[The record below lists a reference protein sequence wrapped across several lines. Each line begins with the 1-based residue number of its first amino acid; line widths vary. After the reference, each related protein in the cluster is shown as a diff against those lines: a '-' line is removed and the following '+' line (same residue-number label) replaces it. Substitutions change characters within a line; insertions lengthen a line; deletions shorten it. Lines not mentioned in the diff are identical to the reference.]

1 MRLLLSN
8 RITHPTGIIEVG
20 LAAGEWRGARFVVGW
35 VADIL
40 TKRLTVFVHLGAA
53 PH

>member
-1 MRLLLSN
+1 MRLLLSD
-8 RITHPTGIIEVG
+8 RIPHATGVVEVG
-20 LAAGEWRGARFVVGW
+20 LAAGEWRGARLIIGW

-40 TKRLTVFVHLGAA
+40 NSRLAIFVHLGAA